1 MRLAIILARG
11 GSKRIP
17 RKNYRLFCG
26 KPMIYWAIKSA
37 KVEDPDIFLTIML
50 AHLMLLNMK
59 LKEFNRLKRKLIMY
73 VVYMP
78 PHHLLLHMI

>member
-37 KVEDPDIFLTIML
+37 KDSKLFDNHFKLLDTIFPNPEIKKSYLSY
-50 AHLMLLNMK
+50 
-59 LKEFNRLKRKLIMY
+59 LI
-73 VVYMP
+73 
-78 PHHLLLHMI
+78 II